1 MKKARKTVLPWN
13 APGAG
18 GGLIAP
24 ATRLARRGLQAGPR
38 LGLALAL
45 ALGGAL
51 SVGPPAMQARST
63 AQVSAAPGDPPCP
76 LITIGDMVIDICSIS
91 DINEPSTLDTG
102 ASMIVIDVQEGTTTP
117 TSAPAPAPA
126 ATSAPIVVVGGGSS
140 SPPAATATTV
150 PPVSTNASTGGSV
163 STPVPSATAAPAQ
176 PVGTATYV
184 PTNTPIPNP
193 AGSATPTAAGQTATA
208 EATGGTATA
217 EATGET
223 ATVEPTVATA
233 VSVSNKPRTVV
244 GGRKTT
250 CSQDDRTMPLA
261 AGCEVIGA
269 LSAPGATV
277 IITLTDPLG
286 AQQTYTDSSANTL
299 KYNGHTHHIF
309 KVSYWPPLNAKHGS
323 PLTIV
328 TVMVTAQMPDGTML
342 APAKTR
348 FVTIRPSHL

>member
-18 GGLIAP
+18 GLIAP
-24 ATRLARRGLQAGPR
+24 ATRPARRGWGLSVGPR
-38 LGLALAL
+38 LGLALTL

-51 SVGPPAMQARST
+51 SVGPRAMQARST

-91 DINEPSTLDTG
+91 DISEPSTLDAG
-102 ASMIVIDVQEGTTTP
+102 ASMIVIDVQEGTVTP
-117 TSAPAPAPA
+117 TSAPAPAA
-126 ATSAPIVVVGGGSS
+126 TATSAPVVVVGGGSS
-140 SPPAATATTV
+140 SPPAATATAV
-150 PPVSTNASTGGSV
+150 PPASTSTSASTGGSV
-163 STPVPSATAAPAQ
+163 STPVPAATAAPAQ

-193 AGSATPTAAGQTATA
+193 AGSATPTAAGQTPTA
-208 EATGGTATA
+208 EATGETATA
-217 EATGET
+217 ET

-244 GGRKTT
+244 GGRKAA

-261 AGCEVIGA
+261 VGCEVIGA

-277 IITLTDPLG
+277 MITLTDPLG

-309 KVSYWPPLNAKHGS
+309 KVSYWPPMNAKHGS
-323 PLTIV
+323 PLSIV

>member
-1 MKKARKTVLPWN
+1 MKKARKTVPPWN

-18 GGLIAP
+18 GSLIAQ
-24 ATRLARRGLQAGPR
+24 ATRPARRGLRAGPR

-76 LITIGDMVIDICSIS
+76 LITIGNMVIDICSIS
-91 DINEPSTLDTG
+91 DISEPSTLDTG
-102 ASMIVIDVQEGTTTP
+102 ASMIVIDVQEGTVTP

-126 ATSAPIVVVGGGSS
+126 ATSSPIVVVGGGSS
-140 SPPAATATTV
+140 NPPAATATAV
-150 PPVSTNASTGGSV
+150 PPVSTSAGTGGSV
-163 STPVPSATAAPAQ
+163 STPVPAATAAPAR

-208 EATGGTATA
+208 EAAGGTATA
-217 EATGET
+217 EET
-223 ATVEPTVATA
+223 ATVEPTVATE
-233 VSVSNKPRTVV
+233 VRVSNKPRTVV
-244 GGRKTT
+244 GGRKVA

-261 AGCEVIGA
+261 VGCEVIGA

-299 KYNGHTHHIF
+299 KYHGHTHHIF
-309 KVSYWPPLNAKHGS
+309 KVSYWPPVNAKHGS

>member
-91 DINEPSTLDTG
+91 DISEPSTLD
-102 ASMIVIDVQEGTTTP
+102 ANSSMIVIDVQEGTVTP
-117 TSAPAPAPA
+117 TSAPAPAA
-126 ATSAPIVVVGGGSS
+126 TATSAPVVVGGGGSS

-150 PPVSTNASTGGSV
+150 PPSSTSASTGGSV

-193 AGSATPTAAGQTATA
+193 AGSATPTAAGATPTA
-208 EATGGTATA
+208 EATGETATA
-217 EATGET
+217 ET
-223 ATVEPTVATA
+223 ATVEPTVATE
-233 VSVSNKPRTVV
+233 VRVSNKPRTVV
-244 GGRKTT
+244 GGRKTA

-261 AGCEVIGA
+261 VGCEVIGA

-277 IITLTDPLG
+277 MITLTDPLG

-309 KVSYWPPLNAKHGS
+309 KVSYWPPMNAKHGS

-342 APAKTR
+342 TPAKTR

>member
-1 MKKARKTVLPWN
+1 MKKARKTVPPWN

-18 GGLIAP
+18 GGLIAQ
-24 ATRLARRGLQAGPR
+24 ATPPRRRGLQAGPR

-76 LITIGDMVIDICSIS
+76 LITIGNMVIDICSIS

-102 ASMIVIDVQEGTTTP
+102 ASMIVIDVQEGTVTP

-126 ATSAPIVVVGGGSS
+126 PAATSSPIVVVGGGSS
-140 SPPAATATTV
+140 NPPAATATAV
-150 PPVSTNASTGGSV
+150 PPVSTSAGTGGSV
-163 STPVPSATAAPAQ
+163 STPVPSATAAPAR

-217 EATGET
+217 EET
-223 ATVEPTVATA
+223 ATVEPTVATE
-233 VSVSNKPRTVV
+233 VRVSNKPRTVV
-244 GGRKTT
+244 GGRKTA

-261 AGCEVIGA
+261 VGCEVIGA

-299 KYNGHTHHIF
+299 KYHGHTHHIF